1 MVIRMAFDLAS
12 HIRRTREELG
22 LTQTELA
29 KRAGIHQG
37 DLSRIERGECD
48 PRWSTVQRISA
59 ALGEIVLPAAS
70 TTTKTAL
77 SPESRAAMRNSGGRV
92 RRGSPRIPVKR

>member
-1 MVIRMAFDLAS
+1 MAFDLAA
-12 HIRRTREELG
+12 HVRRTRAELG

-48 PRWSTVQRISA
+48 PRWSTVQRLSA
-59 ALGEIVLPAAS
+59 ALGDIVGPTAL
-70 TTTKTAL
+70 TTTEATV
-77 SPESRAAMRNSGGRV
+77 SPDSRAAMRRSKGRL
-92 RRGSPRIPVKR
+92 RTDLPRIPVKR